1 MGSQASPP
9 GEEGREQRN
18 GSLYNLSLVTRNQ
31 GKGGELSRSPRVR
44 DRRREADSV
53 RSLQLRKRGTG
64 LKVSPACSS
73 FLGLLSASS
82 QTLGPK
88 PQVTNKRPP
97 LPNHPSGLLHH
108 QTQTQ
113 SHPRPHTQ
121 GQSHSRAIL
130 GMWACDKQCRPTGLV
145 SSPRV
150 VPPGPPPPFS
160 PIHIPAPSFNRA
172 EAPPDMP

>member
-53 RSLQLRKRGTG
+53 RSLKLRKPGTG

-73 FLGLLSASS
+73 FLGLLCASS

-88 PQVTNKRPP
+88 PQVTNKRAPP
-97 LPNHPSGLLHH
+97 TIHLVSYTTKH
-108 QTQTQ
+108 
-113 SHPRPHTQ
+113 RPKATRDLTHRDKATV
-121 GQSHSRAIL
+121 GAIL

-145 SSPRV
+145 SSPRL

-172 EAPPDMP
+172 EAPS